1 MSGAIAGTF
10 ADFKLIRTRDVV
22 QIVIEVPR
30 EKADTALAALGGL
43 PKPGAEQ
50 WVALAPLNT
59 AAVEHDRK
67 AQAQSPAEPLERK
80 PLSLASK
87 VALTCAHGT
96 FQKFLRRSHPRA
108 WAKAADDARR
118 VQGLSAH
125 TDDIAA
131 GTVRYICGVAS
142 RSEIT
147 PGSDADGIWRTL
159 EADYHHWS
167 RTGGAA

>member
-1 MSGAIAGTF
+1 MTAIAGTF

-50 WVALAPLNT
+50 WVALAPLNP
-59 AAVEHDRK
+59 AAVEHDRRS
-67 AQAQSPAEPLERK
+67 QAQPPAEPLERK

-87 VALTCAHGT
+87 VAITCGELSFAN
-96 FQKFLRRSHPRA
+96 FLRIGAHAQR
-108 WAKAADDARR
+108 WASWQD
-118 VQGLSAH
+118 H
-125 TDDIAA
+125 AA
-131 GTVRYICGVAS
+131 GWQKPASYADVAALVVRDLCGVTS

-147 PGSDADGIWRTL
+147 AGSGAEGVWRSL
-159 EADYHHWS
+159 EADYHHWQ
-167 RTGGAA
+167 RTGAAA